1 MSLEKWRVRQF
12 KFLIKA
18 IFAGKKSLFSGFFTS
33 FLLHLAVY
41 GTAVGII
48 AWNEAHAEFRTNIDQ
63 SNAPLLTLE
72 THPPPPPEPWVMAKK
87 AAPQPTPLVQPT
99 PTPEEATAVVASRL
113 PSWTGG
119 LISEDDYPV
128 EMRKEKKEGRVI
140 VEVLIDV
147 TGSVRSVNIVQG
159 ADPKFNEVVLEK
171 LKDAKFRPALDK
183 SGQPINCRVQI
194 PINFK
199 LD

>member
-1 MSLEKWRVRQF
+1 MLV
-12 KFLIKA
+12 
-18 IFAGKKSLFSGFFTS
+18 SG
-33 FLLHLAVY
+33 LVHVALY
-41 GTAVGII
+41 GTALGII
-48 AWNEAHAEFRTNIDQ
+48 IWNEAHAEFRTNIDQ

-72 THPPPPPEPWVMAKK
+72 THPPPPPEPWVLAKK
-87 AAPQPTPLVQPT
+87 VAPQPTPLVQRT
-99 PTPEEATAVVASRL
+99 PTPEPEAVAVVASRL

-119 LISEDDYPV
+119 VMSEEDYPV

-140 VEVLIDV
+140 AEVLIDV
-147 TGSVRSVNIVQG
+147 GGSVRSVSIVQG
-159 ADPKFNEVVLEK
+159 ADPQFNDLVMEK

-183 SGQPINCRVQI
+183 AGQPINCRVRI

>member
-1 MSLEKWRVRQF
+1 VKS
-12 KFLIKA
+12 
-18 IFAGKKSLFSGFFTS
+18 FAKVKDLPKGLLASV
-33 FLLHLAVY
+33 LLHLAVY
-41 GTAVGII
+41 GTAFGII

-72 THPPPPPEPWVMAKK
+72 THPPPPPEPWVIAKK
-87 AAPQPTPLVQPT
+87 VAPQPTPLVQPT
-99 PTPEEATAVVASRL
+99 PTPEEAMAVVASRL

-119 LISEDDYPV
+119 IITEGDYPV

-147 TGSVRSVNIVQG
+147 TGQVKSVNIVRGGGPQF
-159 ADPKFNEVVLEK
+159 DQVVLDK
-171 LKDAKFRPALDK
+171 LKGARFRPALDK
-183 SGQPINCRVQI
+183 LGQPINCRVRI
-194 PINFK
+194 PISFK